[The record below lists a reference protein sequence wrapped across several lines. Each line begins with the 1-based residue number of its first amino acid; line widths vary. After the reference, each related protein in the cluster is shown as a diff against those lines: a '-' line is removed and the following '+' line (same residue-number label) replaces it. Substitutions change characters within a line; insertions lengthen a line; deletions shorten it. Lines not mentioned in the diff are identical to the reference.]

1 MSNSLLPHGLQPT
14 RFLRPWY
21 FPGKSTGVGCHCLL
35 LLTTDY
41 LGIPYLCFCCCW
53 FTCFCFKFLGVFFFN
68 VDHFLQYLLFVT
80 VLFVLFIFW
89 FFCFVLFCF
98 HFKACVIL
106 APRPLVEP
114 TIPALEGEVLTTG
127 LWKSLSVAL
136 TK

>member
-53 FTCFCFKFLGVFFFN
+53 FTCFCFKFSGVFFSMWTISYSICYL
-68 VDHFLQYLLFVT
+68 LQYCLCCLYSGF
-80 VLFVLFIFW
+80 
-89 FFCFVLFCF
+89 FVLFCF